1 MNLEWGDGGLSGG
14 IDVEEVKLIGGAADA
29 VGEEEDV
36 PLEP

>member
-1 MNLEWGDGGLSGG
+1 MNLEWGRWGLRGGT
-14 IDVEEVKLIGGAADA
+14 DVEEVKLIGGAADA